1 MHMAQ
6 TSLLAKFV
14 GGGCILAATLLSG
27 GCASTAMTK
36 PAATAAPYV
45 RAPVDAGI
53 YPGISIAVGTP
64 AGLRTAQAYGSANVA
79 GHVAMTADT
88 PLRLASVSKSITA
101 VAVMLLDQQGRIS
114 IDKPVSTYVPRY
126 AYGSRMTVRELL
138 DHTSGIPGRAHGDP
152 ILHGDGAITTDEF
165 FAKANATPLYA
176 KPGSTFDYANENY
189 YLLATIVQ
197 NVSGMKFGDFLQKYL
212 FAPAGMTSTYSDDG
226 RSNPRLAL
234 GYVHRTKTDPLLQC
248 PAPDPSNVFG
258 AGGLIGTPTDL
269 VRLDMAL
276 LDGKLLDAKHLAEM
290 FAPAVAVG
298 NAHYALGWFVFS
310 DGTVSHEGDFTIA
323 SAINVIFPDRTA
335 VAEAANAADLGPDF
349 DRLYFAR
356 QLQNEY
362 GTAPIALGTPNPPSL
377 LSLVGPF
384 NTCAELS
391 KRLFG
396 E

>member
-1 MHMAQ
+1 MHIQRMI
-6 TSLLAKFV
+6 TRNSLRRCFGL
-14 GGGCILAATLLSG
+14 GAALLLLSG
-27 GCASTAMTK
+27 CGGTASS
-36 PAATAAPYV
+36 PAATAAPMV
-45 RAPVDAGI
+45 RAPIEAAI

-64 AGLRTAQAYGSANVA
+64 AGLRTAQAYGSADVA
-79 GHVAMTADT
+79 GHVAMTTRT

-101 VAVMLLDQQGRIS
+101 VAIMLLDQKGLIS
-114 IDKPVSTYVPRY
+114 IDKSVSTYVPRY
-126 AYGSRMTVRELL
+126 AHGSQMTVRELL

-212 FAPAGMTSTYSDDG
+212 FSPVGMTSTYADDG
-226 RSNPRLAL
+226 RSNPQLAL

-248 PAPDPSNVFG
+248 PGPDSSNVFG

-276 LDGKLLDAKHLAEM
+276 VDGKILDAKHLAEM
-290 FAPAVAVG
+290 FKPSVAIG
-298 NAHYALGWFVFS
+298 TAHYALGWFVFP
-310 DGTVSHEGDFTIA
+310 DDTISHEGDFTVT
-323 SAINVIFPDRTA
+323 SAINVIFPDHTV
-335 VAEAANAADLGPDF
+335 VAEVANGAELAPDF
-349 DRLYFAR
+349 DRIYFAR

-362 GTAPIALGTPNPPSL
+362 GTTPVALGTPNPPSL
-377 LSLVGPF
+377 LSLIGPF
-384 NTCAELS
+384 NTCAQLNT
-391 KRLFG
+391 RLFG